1 MDYRPWLFLSLKGGF
16 YGILSEE
23 RGMHME
29 TKTSAIRKRHTEID
43 MTRGSIFMHLLRFM
57 LPLLAGNIFQ
67 QLYNMVDTWVVGNYA
82 SNEAFSAV
90 GSAGPI
96 TFTLI
101 GFFMGLSNGAGVI
114 TAQYF
119 GAGKPESV
127 QKTVHTAI
135 LMTLILAVLFTGVG
149 IAFTPT
155 MLVFM
160 QTPEEVLPEAVSY
173 LTIYFAGVSGLM
185 LYNVCSGI
193 LQAVGNS
200 LIPFLALL
208 ACALMNTVLDLY
220 FVIGLGMGVEGVAL
234 ATIIAQ
240 YVSAVLVLIALMR
253 TDSCIRFRF
262 RKLAI
267 DKAVLG
273 RILRVGFPAALQMAV
288 TSFSNV
294 FVQSYINHF
303 GADVMSGWT
312 AYNKIDQLLVLPTKS
327 MALAA
332 TTFVGQNLGAGQE
345 KRART
350 GMKAALGISLGLAL
364 LLGAPSMLFAPS
376 LVGFFNPKAEVIA
389 YGASFLMLTPFYVF
403 MCINQVTSGA
413 LRGAGNSR
421 APMVIMLGSYV
432 FFRQIY
438 LYVMTNFISNTVMS
452 VAFGYPLGWIVCSTA
467 MILYYLRHPLRR
479 VELGEAPAAAAEAE
493 TEEKADPSAED

>member
-1 MDYRPWLFLSLKGGF
+1 
-16 YGILSEE
+16 
-23 RGMHME
+23 ME

-135 LMTLILAVLFTGVG
+135 LMTLILAVLFTGIG
-149 IAFTPT
+149 IAFIPT

-262 RKLAI
+262 RKLTI

-303 GADVMSGWT
+303 GANVMSGWT
-312 AYNKIDQLLVLPTKS
+312 A
-327 MALAA
+327 
-332 TTFVGQNLGAGQE
+332 
-345 KRART
+345 
-350 GMKAALGISLGLAL
+350 
-364 LLGAPSMLFAPS
+364 
-376 LVGFFNPKAEVIA
+376 
-389 YGASFLMLTPFYVF
+389 
-403 MCINQVTSGA
+403 
-413 LRGAGNSR
+413 
-421 APMVIMLGSYV
+421 
-432 FFRQIY
+432 
-438 LYVMTNFISNTVMS
+438 
-452 VAFGYPLGWIVCSTA
+452 
-467 MILYYLRHPLRR
+467 
-479 VELGEAPAAAAEAE
+479 
-493 TEEKADPSAED
+493 